1 MAVKKNNSVK
11 KKKTSI
17 LPLLVIVIVG
27 FLAYKANPEYWQ
39 QGKLFEDLRNAGKK
53 EVKQEEVEQIAKVEK
68 EPEFDP
74 NAILDG
80 SVKGSKTIPKNINKK
95 INVND
100 PMYNV
105 MRSKFKTIYLVY
117 TDNSTS
123 KNLIKAIDEA
133 LEKGDMKDNWR
144 VAYLLYSQSNKKQAC
159 EASEPQAFFCEHCDK
174 KICLINPRK
183 QEFIVVGPSVQASV
197 GRAKALKGSWY
208 E

>member
-68 EPEFDP
+68 EPEIDP
-74 NAILDG
+74 DAILDG

-95 INVND
+95 VNTND
-100 PMYNV
+100 PTFKF

-117 TDNSTS
+117 PDNSTS
-123 KNLIKAIDEA
+123 KNVVKSINEA
-133 LEKGDMKDNWR
+133 LEKNNMKDEWMFTF
-144 VAYLLYSQSNKKQAC
+144 LLYTQSTKKQAC
-159 EASEPQAFFCEHCDK
+159 EASEPQAFFCEQCDK

-183 QEFIVVGPSVQASV
+183 QEFIVVGPTAQASI
-197 GRAKALKGSWY
+197 GRAKTLKDW
-208 E
+208 

>member
-68 EPEFDP
+68 EPEIDP
-74 NAILDG
+74 DAILDG
-80 SVKGSKTIPKNINKK
+80 SVKGSKTIP
-95 INVND
+95 INVNKAVNSYE
-100 PMYNV
+100 PTYSF
-105 MRSKFKTIYLVY
+105 MRSKYKTIYLVY
-117 TDNSTS
+117 PNNATGANIAKSVQES
-123 KNLIKAIDEA
+123 M
-133 LEKGDMKDNWR
+133 EKYNMREDWMF
-144 VAYLLYSQSNKKQAC
+144 ASLLYEPKMKKEACGISKSQ
-159 EASEPQAFFCEHCDK
+159 EFFCEQCDR

-183 QEFIVVGPSVQASV
+183 QEFIVVGPTAQASV
-197 GRAKALKGSWY
+197 GRARAIKDW
-208 E
+208 